1 LPRLDGFAPLATS
14 WLASGSTGG
23 SGGPIVAMDAA
34 RVSTTSHEANHANR
48 ASPVVPF
55 LAGAALGTVAGVVAG
70 TLFSRH
76 AVHLIAALI
85 GAVDRR
91 LTREEREQLPFEL
104 LLQ

>member
-1 LPRLDGFAPLATS
+1 MATDAAPLSAMTHES
-14 WLASGSTGG
+14 TRTTGG
-23 SGGPIVAMDAA
+23 
-34 RVSTTSHEANHANR
+34 

-55 LAGAALGTVAGVVAG
+55 LAGAAVGTVAGVVAG

-91 LTREEREQLPFEL
+91 LSHEERDQLPFEL

>member
-1 LPRLDGFAPLATS
+1 
-14 WLASGSTGG
+14 
-23 SGGPIVAMDAA
+23 
-34 RVSTTSHEANHANR
+34 
-48 ASPVVPF
+48 
-55 LAGAALGTVAGVVAG
+55 VVAG

-91 LTREEREQLPFEL
+91 VARQEREQLPFEL